1 MTNIISKI
9 LNRKIPEEKYDEDQ
23 DRRQNRP
30 SNTEFA
36 PVKLV
41 KHKFRYPQLK
51 PILKAHGFTYK
62 AIYLKMHPMRYD
74 QFSHIICGDVKE
86 PNGFNK
92 VLIEAL
98 AVIGIKTTLKELRK
112 KD

>member
-1 MTNIISKI
+1 MNFSK
-9 LNRKIPEEKYDEDQ
+9 LLKRNLPEKDYDEDQ

-30 SNTEFA
+30 SNTEFT

-41 KHKFRYPQLK
+41 PRKFRYPQLK

-62 AIYLKMHPMRYD
+62 AIYLQMHPMRYD

-86 PNGFNK
+86 PNDFNK
-92 VLIEAL
+92 VLLAAL
-98 AVIGIKTTLKELRK
+98 AVIGIKTTLKELRR